1 MKTLFKE
8 CMASV
13 DDYLTKKALG
23 QIDDDLSFF
32 CEDGEFSWIS
42 IYNQWPKVFH
52 HL

>member
-32 CEDGEFSWIS
+32 CEDGESSCIN
-42 IYNQWPKVFH
+42 I
-52 HL
+52 